1 LPLSAPTPLTEHH
14 VVKGFDCGYPALNQW
29 LVRYA
34 LANQRAGAARTFVV
48 GEGDGVI
55 GYYSLA
61 AGGVA
66 PADAPP
72 RIRKGL
78 ARHPIPVMLLARL
91 AVDRRHQGQGIGRA
105 LLGDAVLRTLNVADP
120 IGVRA
125 LLVHAKDEKAR
136 AFYERFDFEPSP
148 TDPLHLMLLIKD
160 ARRTVEAGEDQPTRG
175 QF

>member
-1 LPLSAPTPLTEHH
+1 
-14 VVKGFDCGYPALNQW
+14 VDC
-29 LVRYA
+29 
-34 LANQRAGAARTFVV
+34 
-48 GEGDGVI
+48 
-55 GYYSLA
+55 
-61 AGGVA
+61 
-66 PADAPP
+66 
-72 RIRKGL
+72 
-78 ARHPIPVMLLARL
+78 
-91 AVDRRHQGQGIGRA
+91 RHQGQGIGRA

-136 AFYERFDFEPSP
+136 TFYERFDFEPSP

>member
-1 LPLSAPTPLTEHH
+1 LPLSAPTLLTERHD
-14 VVKGFDCGYPALNQW
+14 VEGFDCGYSALNTW
-29 LVRYA
+29 LIRYA
-34 LANQRAGAARTFVV
+34 LTNQRAGAARTFVV
-48 GEGDGVI
+48 CEGDRVI

-61 AGGVA
+61 AGGVD

-91 AVDRRHQGQGIGRA
+91 AVDGRHQGKGIGGA
-105 LLGDAVLRTLNVADP
+105 LLRDATLRILNVADQ

-125 LLVHAKDEKAR
+125 ILVHAKDEKAR

-160 ARRTVEAGEDQPTRG
+160 ARRTVEADQNQPTG
-175 QF
+175 GES